1 MGANC
6 SLTYLDISRNKEL
19 DDEGSLAIMAK
30 SLSYNKCLTTLD
42 LSGLRIRKPFL
53 QKNFEPALKFNCT
66 LKYVTGKFPAGVIDL
81 ELKTNILIENEV
93 EPNFQKERQRGQ
105 QTFDV
110 SMVDPENTS
119 SLFMGGKDVS
129 LFEAALKYVMYRDI
143 R

>member
-1 MGANC
+1 
-6 SLTYLDISRNKEL
+6 
-19 DDEGSLAIMAK
+19 
-30 SLSYNKCLTTLD
+30 
-42 LSGLRIRKPFL
+42 
-53 QKNFEPALKFNCT
+53 

-110 SMVDPENTS
+110 SMVDPEITS